1 MYYSLV
7 DVPER
12 KSPPYFHP
20 HRATNDYLLSS
31 DRVTWSAKQKSSWLS
46 VFLKINFHIALKSKK
61 GWALRNQ
68 KLSFAS
74 GACNCNW
81 LNF

>member
-31 DRVTWSAKQKSSWLS
+31 DRVTWRAKQKSWLS
-46 VFLKINFHIALKSKK
+46 VFLKINIHISVNIKK
-61 GWALRNQ
+61 KEVGII
-68 KLSFAS
+68 KIIP
-74 GACNCNW
+74 
-81 LNF
+81 